1 MLWYARSVDRTARV
15 RENVTM
21 KTIRAT
27 YQNGVF
33 TPEQPIELPDGS
45 QVTLWVEPPGTEV
58 SQLRPEDREFLDR
71 LATDRK
77 EVFRRLA
84 E

>member
-1 MLWYARSVDRTARV
+1 MQA
-15 RENVTM
+15 
-21 KTIRAT
+21 IRAT

-33 TPEQPIELPDGS
+33 TPQEAVKLADGS
-45 QVTLWVEPPGTEV
+45 QVTLWVEPGEAEV
-58 SQLRPEDREFLDR
+58 RHLRPEDREFLRQLSDR
-71 LATDRK
+71 RA

>member
-1 MLWYARSVDRTARV
+1 MQA
-15 RENVTM
+15 
-21 KTIRAT
+21 IHAT

-33 TPEQPIELPDGS
+33 TPAEPVKLPEGA
-45 QVTLWVEPPGTEV
+45 QVTLWLQPGFKELAY
-58 SQLRPEDREFLDR
+58 LRPEDRAFLDR
-71 LATDRK
+71 LAGERA